1 MITDSAEVSDVFE
14 GNYRAFSSGVSASEH
29 EAHGLGG
36 PSRERAERGRDAR
49 VAGPAHEGDGQVA
62 AGGEHL
68 RGGTTPHLA
77 PIFVKDD
84 IADVVRAVLDPPM
97 AA

>member
-1 MITDSAEVSDVFE
+1 SVSRD
-14 GNYRAFSSGVSASEH
+14 GRGHKRPASSHRAFSSGVFASEH
-29 EAHGLGG
+29 EAHGRGG

-49 VAGPAHEGDGQVA
+49 VTGSAHEGDGQIA
-62 AGGEHL
+62 AGGQHL

-84 IADVVRAVLDPPM
+84 IADVMGTVLNPPM